1 MGDTVLINGVP
12 HSVVVHTVRGKSVRT
27 VGVLLDGSVYF
38 SLANDGKRQY
48 NKNKPVTDAD
58 LSAALLSDWGRE
70 ESGGGESPEPAV
82 PVTDETLASAL
93 MEDWGLTDD
102 SRKTDPRYAGLTDP
116 QKAEIKKQSGWSD
129 GLVDFIRSADE
140 ARLYMKFDLQEYT
153 INDRLCLIP
162 RGLDMDQVDSEGMT
176 NRQRMAEGK
185 PPKGSDGKSYE
196 VHHIGQQMDSPLAV
210 LTHKQHHAKGI
221 DAVLHNKK
229 RATEIDRNIFRK
241 EKKRLWKKL
250 AGKHQKEGE

>member
-1 MGDTVLINGVP
+1 M
-12 HSVVVHTVRGKSVRT
+12 
-27 VGVLLDGSVYF
+27 
-38 SLANDGKRQY
+38 
-48 NKNKPVTDAD
+48 
-58 LSAALLSDWGRE
+58 
-70 ESGGGESPEPAV
+70 

-162 RGLDMDQVDSEGMT
+162 RDLDLDTPDNSGKT
-176 NRQRMAEGK
+176 NRERLRAGD
-185 PPKGSDGKSYE
+185 PPLASNGCSYE
-196 VHHIGQQMDSPLAV
+196 VHHIGQEMDSPFAV
-210 LTHKQHHAKGI
+210 VTFAQHRAKGV

-229 RATEIDRNIFRK
+229 QRTKINRRVFDKQKTAMWRELLRQIEEK
-241 EKKRLWKKL
+241 ESEL
-250 AGKHQKEGE
+250 